1 MSTQRIGFVGL
12 GQIGAPMARRLLD
25 WPGGL
30 VVYDVAPEPVA
41 RLVEQGAQAA
51 DDLADLAAR
60 VGLLCVMVRDDA
72 QVEAVLDEV
81 APAARDGLVVA
92 VHSTLAPDTPRRL
105 AAAAADRGVRLVD
118 APVSGGA
125 VAAAEGRLAILVGGD
140 ADAYEACAR
149 PFELLGERIVHAGEV
164 GAGTRMK
171 LARNLLHFVAF
182 TAVGEAQRLAEAAG
196 LDLVELGEVVRHT
209 DAITGGPGAIMHR
222 DTAAVLGD
230 DDPWRAIMEHVADL
244 GHKDL
249 RLATELADELGV
261 DVPLA
266 QRARRDLGRAL
277 GLVGEP
283 DPIEEART

>member
-1 MSTQRIGFVGL
+1 MSVPPVGFVGL

-41 RLVEQGAQAA
+41 RLVEAGAQAA

-60 VGLLCVMVRDDA
+60 VELLCVMVRDDA

-92 VHSTLAPDTPRRL
+92 VHATVAPDTPPRL
-105 AAAAADRGVRLVD
+105 AAAVADRGVRLVD

-125 VAAAEGRLAILVGGD
+125 VAAADGRLAIMVGGSRE
-140 ADAYEACAR
+140 AFEACTE
-149 PFELLGERIVHAGEV
+149 PFALLGDRVVHAGEV

-209 DAITGGPGAIMHR
+209 DAITGGPGAIMYR
-222 DTAAVLGD
+222 DTAATMDD
-230 DDPWRAIMEHVADL
+230 DDPWREILGHVADL
-244 GHKDL
+244 GRKDL
-249 RLATELADELGV
+249 RLVTELADELGV

-266 QRARRDLGRAL
+266 QLARRDLTRAL
-277 GLVGEP
+277 GLDDGA
-283 DPIEEART
+283 DQIEEART